1 MDIVKLATQRATPQ
15 LLSQVVGLAG
25 AHPDQV
31 QKGLGAA
38 VSAIMAG
45 ILGACRK
52 PEAATAFGTALSR
65 AGGLNDL
72 LAKDPA
78 VAASTGWEA
87 LAPLLGAGAAR
98 PLSAA
103 LAGHAGLPKAAAGK
117 LLGLAAAMVLGT
129 LGNEAADKGLDATG
143 TLGLMQ
149 GQKDAITGALPID
162 LARALGTLDLLD
174 GVSAPQPA
182 RPAIDLMQPSLPPRP
197 SRRGERVKWV
207 AGLILLAAVVW
218 FGLRLFAPAP
228 VVETAP
234 ATTAATLPRSA
245 DPLVVSGIDVGA
257 DVEAALD
264 SIITTFGEITDA
276 DSAKIAMPKLV
287 VARDRLNAIEDA
299 VDSLHED
306 GRAALKGIIEGRL
319 PTIQQDAD
327 RLLTDPNVAAQ
338 VKPVIDDILAQLTAF
353 SA

>member
-1 MDIVKLATQRATPQ
+1 MVHAPRHGFPPHCGWGIVRDRAGRRVCRAATGFGEKITMDIVKLATQRATPQ

-78 VAASTGWEA
+78 LAASTGWEA

-129 LGNEAADKGLDATG
+129 LGNEAADKGLDAAG

-182 RPAIDLMQPSLPPRP
+182 RPAIDLMQPSAAAAAVAPRRTGEMGGRPDPARGSGLVRPAALRPGAGGGDRAGHHGGHPAQVGRPAGGQRHRRRRRCRGGARFDHHRPSARSPTPIPPR
-197 SRRGERVKWV
+197 SRCRSW
-207 AGLILLAAVVW
+207 W
-218 FGLRLFAPAP
+218 S
-228 VVETAP
+228 P
-234 ATTAATLPRSA
+234 AT
-245 DPLVVSGIDVGA
+245 G
-257 DVEAALD
+257 
-264 SIITTFGEITDA
+264 
-276 DSAKIAMPKLV
+276 
-287 VARDRLNAIEDA
+287 
-299 VDSLHED
+299 
-306 GRAALKGIIEGRL
+306 
-319 PTIQQDAD
+319 
-327 RLLTDPNVAAQ
+327 
-338 VKPVIDDILAQLTAF
+338 
-353 SA
+353 